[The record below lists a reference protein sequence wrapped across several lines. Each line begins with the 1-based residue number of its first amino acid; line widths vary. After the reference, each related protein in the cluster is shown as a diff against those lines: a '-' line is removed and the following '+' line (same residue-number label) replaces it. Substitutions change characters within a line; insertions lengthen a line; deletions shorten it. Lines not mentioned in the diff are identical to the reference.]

1 MTLFGAVSSDP
12 EFAEAIAKFFG
23 GAPDRATLDLLEG

>member
-23 GAPDRATLDLLEG
+23 GAPDRGNAGFA